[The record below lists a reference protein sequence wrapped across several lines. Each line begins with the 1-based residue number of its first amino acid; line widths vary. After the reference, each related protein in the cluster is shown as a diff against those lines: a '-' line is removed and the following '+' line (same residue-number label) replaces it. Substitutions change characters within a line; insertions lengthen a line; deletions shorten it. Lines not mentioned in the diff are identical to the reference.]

1 MSNAVPKFFFGVALQ
16 RSDFRLGTLA
26 GIAGVMPDLLRPW
39 QSDLP
44 RRDANASDRGDTS
57 T

>member
-26 GIAGVMPDLLRPW
+26 GIAGVMPDLLRPR